1 MKNEIKVVGRIVLFG
16 ADLIGRT
23 EEEILEIEKQVNQNC
38 SIVTTYTGVIPLKV
52 LIEKYQ
58 KLGLKK
64 GMIRHHLF
72 TANITKKRL
81 YLLREDKTSTPLVF
95 LRQSTERL
103 DDAVLY
109 LKGKNRNKKPK

>member
-1 MKNEIKVVGRIVLFG
+1 MKNEIKVVGKIVLFG
-16 ADLIGRT
+16 SDLENRA
-23 EEEILEIEKQVNQNC
+23 EEEIAEIENKVNETC
-38 SIVTTYTGVIPLKV
+38 SIVTTYTGVIPLKI

-58 KLGLKK
+58 NLGLKK

-72 TANITKKRL
+72 TPNITKKRL

-103 DDAVLY
+103 DNAVAY
-109 LKGKNRNKKPK
+109 LKSKNRNRK